1 MHYDPE
7 GCYLL
12 PLVWPGSSG
21 SALLF
26 HSVTHFW
33 GDLLH
38 WLVFLPLCLSLHC
51 SHSLYLSFLLL
62 SLWWT
67 QCTTSCGPGYQMRA
81 VKCVVGS
88 YGSVMD
94 DTECNAATRPTDTQ
108 VRTQSTKTHLNI
120 STTSP
125 HLLCTD
131 LDNWHRISESNVVD
145 SFSFCENAFIYCPWI
160 LLSFQV
166 IFVRI

>member
-120 STTSP
+120 SICSP
-125 HLLCTD
+125 SPL
-131 LDNWHRISESNVVD
+131 HRSGELTWD
-145 SFSFCENAFIYCPWI
+145 KWKQFCGCFGYSPCI
-160 LLSFQV
+160 LLSFHV
-166 IFVRI
+166 TFVRI